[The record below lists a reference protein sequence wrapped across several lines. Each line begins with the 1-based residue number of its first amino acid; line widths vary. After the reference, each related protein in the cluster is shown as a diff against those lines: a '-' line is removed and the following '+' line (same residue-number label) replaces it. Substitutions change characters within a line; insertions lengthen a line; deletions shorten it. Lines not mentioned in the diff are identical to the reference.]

1 LKRIWLCESFVPTAL
16 IVLFLGSNNAALA
29 DQPGA
34 AKPAT
39 ADTSSFPDEPKS
51 LPQGNFF
58 SSVKQ
63 SLRLD
68 PDNDLV
74 RGHFDL
80 GTAPN
85 QHRYYCLFDSKNG
98 RKEPNGVLGEPIS
111 RKDGTT
117 GVKSDSVSLF
127 ACDDAE
133 KQGMLVTSGYLLRT
147 RSGALVAA
155 AAASVTPQGS
165 PPARF
170 APLPQGAVPSI
181 ATTPAI
187 AQPPPAAPPPAAPPP
202 PQPAEVSADRIDVAG
217 IKLGM
222 SLDEVRAGLKL
233 KQLRVYHE
241 SSETLSFVD
250 PVKNSVQP
258 LPNGRFVNVITASN
272 PPAAGETSDTDA
284 ESYEIMFTPLP
295 GKERAMAIV
304 HSVGY
309 AAANAVREVTL
320 ENGLIKKYGG
330 FNLSQD
336 LPESPT
342 WRYQSGGSVQVGDS
356 CNGRGQF
363 GGLGKLTTSN
373 MHGNIALKRTPDDF
387 QSQIDHCGQAI
398 VTEDHVTA
406 NGGALR
412 ADRLVSRFT
421 VSAFSPV
428 IALEGANSAARLIH
442 TAGGSLKGATGTAKA
457 SATPNL

>member
-1 LKRIWLCESFVPTAL
+1 LRNLSLCRALITKTAVLAL
-16 IVLFLGSNNAALA
+16 IVGASATALA
-29 DQPGA
+29 DQTGS
-34 AKPAT
+34 AKPVA
-39 ADTSSFPDEPKS
+39 ADASSLTEEPKS

-80 GTAPN
+80 GSPPN
-85 QHRYYCLFDSKNG
+85 QHRYYCLVDAKSG
-98 RKEPNGVLGEPIS
+98 RKEPNGVLGEPIP
-111 RKDGTT
+111 RKDGTV
-117 GVKSDSVSLF
+117 GLKSDSVSLF

-133 KQGMLVTSGYLLRT
+133 KQGMLVTSGYLLKT
-147 RSGALVAA
+147 RSGTLVASATVPA
-155 AAASVTPQGS
+155 AATATPVNAQL
-165 PPARF
+165 PPAPP
-170 APLPQGAVPSI
+170 APAMPTAAALPS
-181 ATTPAI
+181 
-187 AQPPPAAPPPAAPPP
+187 AQPP
-202 PQPAEVSADRIDVAG
+202 EVSADKIDVAG

-222 SLDEVRAGLKL
+222 SLDEVRAALKL

-250 PVKNSVQP
+250 PVKNAVQS
-258 LPNGRFVNVITASN
+258 LPNGRFVNVIAGAN
-272 PPAAGETSDTDA
+272 PPAAGETSDVDA
-284 ESYEIMFTPLP
+284 ESYEVMFTPVP
-295 GKERAMAIV
+295 GKERAMAII
-304 HSVGY
+304 HTVGY
-309 AAANAVREVTL
+309 SAANAVRELTL

-356 CNGRGQF
+356 CNGRDLV
-363 GGLGKLTTSN
+363 GGLGKLTAST
-373 MHGNIALKRTPDDF
+373 MHGNVALKRTPDDF
-387 QSQIDHCGQAI
+387 QSQLDHCGQAI

-421 VSAFSPV
+421 VSAFSPA
-428 IALEGANSAARLIH
+428 IALEGANGAARLIQS
-442 TAGGSLKGATGTAKA
+442 AGGTLKGAAPTKDSTK
-457 SATPNL
+457 PNL

>member
-1 LKRIWLCESFVPTAL
+1 MRKIWLCASFVPTAL
-16 IVLFLGSNNAALA
+16 IVQILGSNNAALA
-29 DQPGA
+29 DQPAG
-34 AKPAT
+34 AKPAV
-39 ADTSSFPDEPKS
+39 ADASSLPDEPKS
-51 LPQGNFF
+51 LPQANLF

-85 QHRYYCLFDSKNG
+85 QHRYYCLYDSKNG

-111 RKDGTT
+111 RNDGTT
-117 GVKSDSVSLF
+117 GLKSDSVSLF

-133 KQGMLVTSGYLLRT
+133 KQGMLVTSGYLLKT

-155 AAASVTPQGS
+155 TPATPQTALTAQTPG
-165 PPARF
+165 
-170 APLPQGAVPSI
+170 APTSGVA
-181 ATTPAI
+181 ATPAI
-187 AQPPPAAPPPAAPPP
+187 AQVPAASATAAMPTAAPPPA
-202 PQPAEVSADRIDVAG
+202 QPAEVSADKIDVAG

-222 SLDEVRAGLKL
+222 SLDEVRAALKL
-233 KQLRVYHE
+233 KQLRGYHE
-241 SSETLSFVD
+241 STETLSFVD
-250 PVKNSVQP
+250 PVKNTVQP
-258 LPNGRFVNVITASN
+258 LPNGRFVNVITGSN
-272 PPAAGETSDTDA
+272 PPAAGETSDADA
-284 ESYEIMFTPLP
+284 ESYEIMFTPIP
-295 GKERAMAIV
+295 GKERAMAII
-304 HSVGY
+304 HTVGY
-309 AAANAVREVTL
+309 SAANAVRELTL

-363 GGLGKLTTSN
+363 GGLGKLTASN

-421 VSAFSPV
+421 VSAFSPA
-428 IALEGANSAARLIH
+428 IALQGASSAAQLIH
-442 TAGGSLKGATGTAKA
+442 TASGSLKGAAGAAKA